1 MGQAWVRMS
10 WSRGWIRPE
19 PWDAG
24 SRRCGP
30 AGSGQPGPGHGIP
43 RQAGVWGCNWAGG
56 QAGLDS
62 VALFASGHQ
71 SLRAYGC
78 RRRSGRAVRAQLRSG
93 ASSPARLRSAS
104 RFGSSSRSTGLG
116 SEMVAAAARR
126 EGVCARARARLC
138 AGESPRSPARPLLPP
153 ALHAAMPA
161 ESLTRAPTLRGA
173 HTRARVH
180 PFAAPPAPH
189 APLAL
194 LGRPQRA
201 QNAARGAR

>member
-1 MGQAWVRMS
+1 MGAR
-10 WSRGWIRPE
+10 SRTGEPGAPPPAPRVHAPRTRTQHPTPTRCPE
-19 PWDAG
+19 TPAQSEDAHAA
-24 SRRCGP
+24 P
-30 AGSGQPGPGHGIP
+30 AGRHPSSRPASFDPCLAAASGPGHT
-43 RQAGVWGCNWAGG
+43 
-56 QAGLDS
+56 
-62 VALFASGHQ
+62 H
-71 SLRAYGC
+71 
-78 RRRSGRAVRAQLRSG
+78 RSGRAVRAQLRSG